1 MRGGQGQF
9 VLSEEE
15 VAFAAWAKMLVGG
28 EVGQSDRQGEGFVV
42 GSCDAEKHAADSA
55 VFVDGEIAEGYAC
68 GSFFEVWGGDV
79 ARVGPEAVF
88 ADEDYVSGVVDYFGE
103 VGVVG
108 WVAVEIEDYVYADD
122 RRFGGGDFGDELGE
136 ERSGDREGVV
146 IADGGFIEV
155 DVDDA

>member
-1 MRGGQGQF
+1 
-9 VLSEEE
+9 
-15 VAFAAWAKMLVGG
+15 
-28 EVGQSDRQGEGFVV
+28 
-42 GSCDAEKHAADSA
+42 
-55 VFVDGEIAEGYAC
+55 
-68 GSFFEVWGGDV
+68 
-79 ARVGPEAVF
+79 VGPEAVF

-155 DVDDA
+155 DVDDAIGGRLGMLSGDQEIVGGEVEVVEGVEVFDGEGDCCEEES